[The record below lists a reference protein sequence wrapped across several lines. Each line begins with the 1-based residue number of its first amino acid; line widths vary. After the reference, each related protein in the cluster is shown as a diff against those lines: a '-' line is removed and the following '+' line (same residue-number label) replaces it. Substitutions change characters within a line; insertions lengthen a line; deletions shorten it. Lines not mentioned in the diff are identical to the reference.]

1 MTTIHLT
8 IDVNGEVTIIAQQQI
23 ECQREFTTSSEIDLT
38 SETKLTNGITA
49 NLAMMRLFSLGT
61 SKLLEIIFWI
71 YIIF

>member
-1 MTTIHLT
+1 M
-8 IDVNGEVTIIAQQQI
+8 NGVVVIAQQQI

-61 SKLLEIIFWI
+61 SKLHEIIFWI
-71 YIIF
+71 YIIFRQRD